1 MSNTRLAN
9 WASVAGIVGTIA
21 TVVALLFVINGMRNN
36 TAAITALSQNSLF
49 NELREIDLN
58 TLNNPDLLSVTSG
71 AKEGYRNLTEIQ
83 KEQYKVWLGLY
94 VDLWD
99 QARSLSP
106 EPSTA
111 FDENDGWNGYFIK
124 WARRHVSVEV
134 WQEIK
139 WGWEAGF
146 ADYVEAAIST

>member
-1 MSNTRLAN
+1 MSNIRLAN
-9 WASVAGIVGTIA
+9 WASVAEIVRTIA
-21 TVVALLFVINGMRNN
+21 VIAVLFFVINGMKNN
-36 TAAITALSQNSLF
+36 TEAITAISQNSIF
-49 NELREIDLN
+49 NELRDIDLS
-58 TLNNPDLLSVTSG
+58 TLNNHELLSVTSRR
-71 AKEGYRNLTEIQ
+71 KEGYQDLTGIQ

-99 QARSLSP
+99 QSRSLSP
-106 EPSTA
+106 EASTS

-134 WQEIK
+134 WQEMK

-146 ADYVEAAIST
+146 ADYVEAVISE